1 MAEDN
6 QYREEDIAGE
16 EEEELDE
23 TVWSFVVLAY
33 RTTALLTCESRA
45 TSHLEMPFSLPLKS
59 VTRCSKSVRPQ
70 TPRNPAMSRQLPPR

>member
-23 TVWSFVVLAY
+23 TVWSIVVLAY
-33 RTTALLTCESRA
+33 WA
-45 TSHLEMPFSLPLKS
+45 TL
-59 VTRCSKSVRPQ
+59 C
-70 TPRNPAMSRQLPPR
+70 